1 MIFEDDTRRD
11 YILNDAG
18 LAGDLVASYGIEGQE
33 FRYQFRN
40 YAAAFDES
48 VISDLMAA
56 VSAYDYQTDIAGI
69 TPEEESRLY
78 ADYYSGSVQ
87 GKAERILTDL
97 FASQEW
103 YPSYCAHP
111 AVKAL
116 AEGRIRDEETLKRY
130 LYSYN
135 YYDKCYHID

>member
-1 MIFEDDTRRD
+1 MTLRQRRSNMYSRLTEREHYIPGIHREDPGKAAKVRVTFEDDTRRD

-18 LAGDLVASYGIEGQE
+18 LAGDLVASYGLKGQE

-48 VISDLMAA
+48 VISDLTAA

-87 GKAERILTDL
+87 EKQNA
-97 FASQEW
+97 F
-103 YPSYCAHP
+103 
-111 AVKAL
+111 
-116 AEGRIRDEETLKRY
+116 
-130 LYSYN
+130 
-135 YYDKCYHID
+135 

>member
-1 MIFEDDTRRD
+1 
-11 YILNDAG
+11 
-18 LAGDLVASYGIEGQE
+18 
-33 FRYQFRN
+33 
-40 YAAAFDES
+40 
-48 VISDLMAA
+48 MAA

-87 GKAERILTDL
+87 GKTERILTDL

-116 AEGRIRDEETLKRY
+116 AEDVICIPTITTINGIILTTAE
-130 LYSYN
+130 
-135 YYDKCYHID
+135 